1 MTNLASDKKTR
12 KNIKKRTKKK
22 TLKNKTKKKYGIP
35 DDFGQLREIIPLI
48 EYVAKRKVDG
58 MTKASD
64 YPPKHPLRKELT
76 KEYKRRLKI
85 FNKKAKYRNILKKHT
100 KKNIDKLSLPQIEK
114 YYFLLLNS

>member
-1 MTNLASDKKTR
+1 MMILASRKKTR

-22 TLKNKTKKKYGIP
+22 TPKNKTKKIYGLP
-35 DDFGQLREIIPLI
+35 DEFGQIREIIPSI
-48 EYVAKRKVDG
+48 EYYAKKRVDG
-58 MTKASD
+58 GTLASD
-64 YPPKHPLRKELT
+64 YPSKHPLRKELI
-76 KEYKRRLKI
+76 KEFKRRLKI